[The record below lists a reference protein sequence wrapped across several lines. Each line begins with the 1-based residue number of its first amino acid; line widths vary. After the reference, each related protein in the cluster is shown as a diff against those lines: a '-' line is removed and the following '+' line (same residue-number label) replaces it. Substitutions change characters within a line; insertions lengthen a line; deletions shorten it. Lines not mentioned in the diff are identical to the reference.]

1 MIIVRV
7 IIKEGCYWQV
17 LEELASAHP
26 VARLLQERRTLA
38 KVLAD
43 FVNTF
48 SHRARRASF
57 GSPGVVRISATA
69 SPILHLQLPLI
80 TAVRGF
86 IPCRKSCQLV
96 CIVNFRVSPS
106 SEHSGILDASCM
118 LHACAAHPPHSLQQ
132 ACGLKIKRL
141 KPNIHA
147 RGMRCM
153 PREIYMHFERHDR
166 FGWLT

>member
-1 MIIVRV
+1 MTMIIVRV
-7 IIKEGCYWQV
+7 IIKEGWYWQV

-96 CIVNFRVSPS
+96 CIVNFRVSPRQS
-106 SEHSGILDASCM
+106 TAVYLMHLACCM
-118 LHACAAHPPHSLQQ
+118 HAQRIRHT
-132 ACGLKIKRL
+132 ACSRL
-141 KPNIHA
+141 V
-147 RGMRCM
+147 G
-153 PREIYMHFERHDR
+153 
-166 FGWLT
+166 